1 MARAA
6 QVIGGCC
13 MTKEL
18 YLNLSS
24 EQADRVYELLKE
36 AYRIL
41 GGGVENMYDGG
52 TIADY
57 TSRALQYASFER
69 TFTLV
74 RGAMLEAVRDYTHTA
89 KANIV
94 TVRATVPHDIMGR
107 IEWGKPW
114 STVYGVDDIFYT
126 CTMLV
131 DKAVP
136 AGQPDVHESTEEE
149 LRWIVK

>member
-18 YLNLSS
+18 YLNLSA

-41 GGGVENMYDGG
+41 GGGVENMYAGG
-52 TIADY
+52 SIADY

-69 TFTLV
+69 SFTAV
-74 RGAMLEAVRDYTHTA
+74 RGAMLEAVRDYTHKS
-89 KANIV
+89 KAEIV
-94 TVRATVPHDIMGR
+94 TVRAYIPHDIMGR
-107 IEWGKPW
+107 IEWSKPW
-114 STVYGVDDIFYT
+114 ETTYRIGDAFYT
-126 CTMLV
+126 CTMVV
-131 DKAVP
+131 DKGVP
-136 AGQPDVHESTEEE
+136 AGQPEVHVSTDEE
-149 LRWIVK
+149 LRWIMK